1 LLFFLT
7 VRPYRVRVN
16 RCRKVLLDRM
26 LETKVHLGPRSA
38 GNKSL
43 LSYRAGHGITG
54 YGGYCPSSE
63 SIPIPI
69 KEGPSSSGAEV
80 RHQRAPNSVALI
92 PSNYLYITAGTYSV

>member
-1 LLFFLT
+1 
-7 VRPYRVRVN
+7 
-16 RCRKVLLDRM
+16 M
-26 LETKVHLGPRSA
+26 LGGSKVHLGPRSA

-69 KEGPSSSGAEV
+69 KEGPSGMGAPGVGVSEV
-80 RHQRAPNSVALI
+80 TEKK
-92 PSNYLYITAGTYSV
+92 TAMRVRVI